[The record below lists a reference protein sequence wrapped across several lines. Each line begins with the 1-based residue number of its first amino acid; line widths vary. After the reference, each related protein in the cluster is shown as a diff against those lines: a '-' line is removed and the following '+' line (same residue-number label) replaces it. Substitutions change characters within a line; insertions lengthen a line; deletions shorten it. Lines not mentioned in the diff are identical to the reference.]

1 MSPLLKTAV
10 VEQSAA
16 KVGLFGSQGSGKTLT
31 SFLMAL
37 GLSKTYHQSAP
48 IAMLDTENG
57 SDYLVDLAKL
67 EGVPLLVVKSRAFRD
82 MRAAL
87 TEAEAARACV
97 YLVDSYTHPWQE
109 LNDAL
114 KTQLRVSKLE
124 FKHMDQLKSLWRGW
138 TDQFLNSPLH
148 VIVSGRLGY
157 VWDKEADESGRKT
170 ELVKLGTKMKSENEA
185 GYEPSLLIEMEGLQ
199 DDGVRQKKSRTKKGS
214 ITHHAY
220 VLKDRWRELNGRTF
234 SWPDLNT
241 YKVGDYQKVFKDFAP
256 HFSKLA
262 IGTSQRAVNGLRTSE
277 SLFDG
282 SGDAAYA
289 KRMKR
294 VQIVLEEIEG
304 TLVALWPGQDAKSKD
319 LKRRTIETLF
329 ETRSW
334 TAVSSKP
341 LELLDAGLAAITLFE
356 QATQDGPG
364 AITLA
369 DSAAAVALLEM
380 CKSKIADDAKQLV
393 AAGEAF

>member
-1 MSPLLKTAV
+1 MSLLKPAT
-10 VEQSAA
+10 VEQAAA

-31 SFLMAL
+31 SFLMAI
-37 GLSKTYHQSAP
+37 GLSKTYHAGAP

-57 SDYLVDLAKL
+57 SDYLVELAKL

-87 TEAEAARACV
+87 TEAEAAGACV

-114 KTQLRVSKLE
+114 KDTLKVKKLE
-124 FKHMDQLKSLWRGW
+124 FRHMDQLKSLWRGW

-157 VWDKEADESGRKT
+157 VWDKEEDESGRKT

-185 GYEPSLLIEMEGLQ
+185 GYEPSLLIEMEGIQAAGLREKQ
-199 DDGVRQKKSRTKKGS
+199 TRTKKGS

-234 SWPDLNT
+234 SWPDLNS
-241 YKVGDYQKVFKDFAP
+241 YKVGDYQKVFKAFAP
-256 HFSKLA
+256 HFAKLA
-262 IGTSQRAVNGLRTSE
+262 IGAQQRAVNGLRTSE

-289 KRMKR
+289 KRVKR

-304 TLVALWPGQDAKSKD
+304 ALVALWPGQDAKSKD
-319 LKRRTIETLF
+319 LKRRAIETLF

-341 LELLDAGLAAITLFE
+341 LELLDAGLAAFTLFE
-356 QATQDGPG
+356 AATSNGG
-364 AITLA
+364 AEALMDVT
-369 DSAAAVALLEM
+369 AAVALLEL
-380 CKSKIADDAKQLV
+380 CKAKVNEDTAALV